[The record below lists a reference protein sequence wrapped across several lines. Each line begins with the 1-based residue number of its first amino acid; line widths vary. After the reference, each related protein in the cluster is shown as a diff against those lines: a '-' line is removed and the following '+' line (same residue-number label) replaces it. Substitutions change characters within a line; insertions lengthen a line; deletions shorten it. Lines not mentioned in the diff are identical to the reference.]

1 MNLMNLWRRFFEL
14 RRTSIAKSD
23 LPTAQTIGGSTPP
36 TCGSGQQMLLCVSAL
51 CGEIRFSSRFAT
63 HDLFPVNSL
72 FLYMPLAK
80 TRNPCGFSNPLKKIP
95 CYQEL
100 RIAESLWVLPSLA
113 TGYWQP
119 ATDYSAAVA
128 RAIAEQ

>member
-1 MNLMNLWRRFFEL
+1 MWLGTTNASL
-14 RRTSIAKSD
+14 RLRAD
-23 LPTAQTIGGSTPP
+23 
-36 TCGSGQQMLLCVSAL
+36 
-51 CGEIRFSSRFAT
+51 IRFSSQFVT
-63 HDLFPVNSL
+63 CDLFPVNSL

-95 CYQEL
+95 CYFPCYQEL
-100 RIAESLWVLPSLA
+100 RMAESLWVLPLLA